1 MLTVR
6 SGAALKEDGPLASP
20 YPTQVGQSFLER
32 APHLLPYIVYVYNLA
47 ERRTEYQNRQLGA
60 ELGYS
65 DLEFSAMEGRVIE
78 TLAHPED
85 VERLSELLER
95 WRTAQDGE
103 VIETEYRMRHRNG
116 QWRWFLARDSVL
128 ERDASGQVV
137 RFIGTTLDIT
147 ERKRLEAQ
155 LRQAQK
161 LEAVGRLAGGIAH
174 DFNNILTAI
183 LGHVELASLDPTDLA
198 TVNECLEQVR
208 TASTQAAGLTRQ
220 LLAFARE
227 QVLRPEIFDPSQQV
241 RECMQLLRRIIG
253 EDIDVALEL
262 AADAYPVRVDR
273 AQFVQIVMNLVVN
286 AKDALPGGGRVTLR
300 TRRAEVEGNVALD
313 RRAGEYSV
321 LEVEDNGTG
330 MTAEV
335 RAHVFEPFFTTKP
348 SGKGTGL
355 GLATVHGIIHQVG
368 GFIEVDS
375 EVGRGTRF
383 TLYFPRAE
391 SVAEPVVEA
400 TVRPLK
406 PATMTAILLVEDD
419 PLVGAVE
426 RSVLER
432 AGHVLVTVRNAEQ
445 AEAELGARGD
455 AFVELLITDV
465 VLPGVSGLELASRLR
480 ERNPDLKVLYTSG
493 YPRLPE
499 QAGELERPG
508 VEFLAKPFSPA
519 ELLARV
525 ERLLEG

>member
-1 MLTVR
+1 
-6 SGAALKEDGPLASP
+6 
-20 YPTQVGQSFLER
+20 
-32 APHLLPYIVYVYNLA
+32 
-47 ERRTEYQNRQLGA
+47 
-60 ELGYS
+60 
-65 DLEFSAMEGRVIE
+65 
-78 TLAHPED
+78 
-85 VERLSELLER
+85 
-95 WRTAQDGE
+95 
-103 VIETEYRMRHRNG
+103 
-116 QWRWFLARDSVL
+116 
-128 ERDASGQVV
+128 
-137 RFIGTTLDIT
+137 
-147 ERKRLEAQ
+147 
-155 LRQAQK
+155 
-161 LEAVGRLAGGIAH
+161 
-174 DFNNILTAI
+174 
-183 LGHVELASLDPTDLA
+183 
-198 TVNECLEQVR
+198 
-208 TASTQAAGLTRQ
+208 
-220 LLAFARE
+220 
-227 QVLRPEIFDPSQQV
+227 
-241 RECMQLLRRIIG
+241 
-253 EDIDVALEL
+253 
-262 AADAYPVRVDR
+262 
-273 AQFVQIVMNLVVN
+273 
-286 AKDALPGGGRVTLR
+286 
-300 TRRAEVEGNVALD
+300 
-313 RRAGEYSV
+313 
-321 LEVEDNGTG
+321 
-330 MTAEV
+330 V

>member
-1 MLTVR
+1 MLKIR
-6 SGAALKEDGPLASP
+6 SGAPLKKDRPLDSP
-20 YPTQVGQSFLER
+20 LSTQVGQSFLER

-47 ERRTEYQNRQLGA
+47 AQRTEYQNRQLGA

-65 DLEFSAMEGRVIE
+65 NEEVAAMGGRVIE

-85 VERLSELLER
+85 VARFSELLER
-95 WRTAQDGE
+95 WKTVADGE
-103 VIETEYRMRHRNG
+103 VLETEYRMRHKNG
-116 QWRWFLARDSVL
+116 QWRWFYSRDSVL
-128 ERDASGQVV
+128 ERDVAGNVV

-174 DFNNILTAI
+174 DFNNILTAV
-183 LGHVELASLDPTDLA
+183 LGQVELAAFDPTDLD
-198 TVNECLEQVR
+198 TVTECLDQVR
-208 TASTQAAGLTRQ
+208 TASTQAAALTRQ

-227 QVLRPEIFDPSQQV
+227 QVLRPEVFDPSHQV
-241 RECMQLLRRIIG
+241 RECMKLLRRIIG
-253 EDIDVALEL
+253 EDIQVALDL
-262 AADAYPVRVDR
+262 ALDAHPVRVDR

-286 AKDALPGGGRVTLR
+286 AKDALPSGGRVTLR
-300 TRRAEVEGNVALD
+300 TRRAEVEGNAELD
-313 RRAGEYSV
+313 RRPGDYSV
-321 LEVEDNGTG
+321 FEVEDDGTG

-355 GLATVHGIIHQVG
+355 GLATVHGIIHQIG
-368 GFIEVDS
+368 GFIDVDS

-391 SVAEPVVEA
+391 SIAEPAKPVTIRPPKPEA
-400 TVRPLK
+400 
-406 PATMTAILLVEDD
+406 AASAILLVEDD

-426 RSVLER
+426 RNVLER
-432 AGHVLVTVRNAEQ
+432 AGHVLITARNAQQ
-445 AEAELGARGD
+445 AEAEIVARGE
-455 AFVELLITDV
+455 AQVHLLITDV
-465 VLPGVSGLELASRLR
+465 VLPGMSGLELASRLR
-480 ERNPDLKVLYTSG
+480 ERNPELKVLYTSG

-499 QAGELERPG
+499 EGAELERPG

-519 ELLARV
+519 DLLNRV
-525 ERLLEG
+525 ERLLD